1 MFFREPNDLAG
12 LDIVN
17 GQCLNETIQQNVT
30 FSRQAEILGI
40 HGDSAGG
47 KLNSGATIGFVVA
60 LFAAVALS
68 L

>member
-1 MFFREPNDLAG
+1 
-12 LDIVN
+12 
-17 GQCLNETIQQNVT
+17 LNETIQQNVT

>member
-12 LDIVN
+12 LDIAN
-17 GQCLNETIQQNVT
+17 GQCLNESIPQNVT

-47 KLNSGATIGFVVA
+47 RLQGSATISFVVA
-60 LFAAVALS
+60 LAAALFFS